1 MLIFNIVILRRSD
14 VGVSSLDQRR
24 APDRRGSMS
33 GCARRFFRALAPF
46 HSACC
51 EVNRPRSSGE
61 TPGWRT
67 LHEAHGWYL
76 PIHVWSLRPT
86 STGPTAVPASAAVC
100 RTQVHPVAAARAWTP
115 GRPNMGANA
124 GQRDVSAQYRHRLT
138 CTPVARITRSL
149 EVTHSNNRRPTVGSH
164 RAGEHHDLLDPL

>member
-14 VGVSSLDQRR
+14 VGVSSRDQRR

-33 GCARRFFRALAPF
+33 GCAPVFSCLGALSLGLLRGQPTQ
-46 HSACC
+46 
-51 EVNRPRSSGE
+51 VSGE

-164 RAGEHHDLLDPL
+164 RAGEQHDLLDPL